1 MDTDVAAVIA
11 MAEAD
16 ISDVWSTH
24 TADRRGVDARYE
36 AALEAARE
44 ARYAYQRAQPDPL
57 AYHAEAFAAEN
68 AANYAAEQRRDR
80 ERESLLDDRA
90 RHRRATIQAAR
101 SLIGDA
107 ADRICGNHTPIFRL
121 DPMPAEAVDLFVRH
135 GVDDGLTVTISDA
148 AIAARVKR
156 LIMGRLTDDGR
167 DGFRQIGGCRWAA
180 GIFDHVVLQ
189 DSKVRFGTSTG
200 GSVCIVGHSPV
211 VSVAIPGVDFDRITY
226 RAQQA
231 GTIPAVT
238 A

>member
-1 MDTDVAAVIA
+1 MDTDVAEVIA
-11 MAEAD
+11 MAKEDLSQAWTAYSAALDLAEARRREATEAAQEAR
-16 ISDVWSTH
+16 ST
-24 TADRRGVDARYE
+24 YE
-36 AALEAARE
+36 AAQEHPAWFHPEALA
-44 ARYAYQRAQPDPL
+44 AQYASTL
-57 AYHAEAFAAEN
+57 
-68 AANYAAEQRRDR
+68 AANQQRDSDRTSAVAEHDRRN
-80 ERESLLDDRA
+80 
-90 RHRRATIQAAR
+90 RATIQAAR
-101 SLIGDA
+101 YLVGEA
-107 ADRICGNHTPIFRL
+107 ADVLCDHDPILRL
-121 DPMPAEAVDLFVRH
+121 DPMPAEAVGLFVRH